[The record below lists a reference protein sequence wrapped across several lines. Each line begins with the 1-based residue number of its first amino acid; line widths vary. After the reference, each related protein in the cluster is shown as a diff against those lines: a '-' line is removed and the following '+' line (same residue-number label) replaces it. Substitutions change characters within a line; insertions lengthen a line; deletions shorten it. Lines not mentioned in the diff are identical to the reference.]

1 MADASCPECGGSR
14 VSNDQIKKVLLSLR
28 KSAHDFTVILSGK
41 KSRKVHG
48 LYKPDSREIIIHNK
62 NFKNDNELM
71 YTAIHE
77 YAHHLQFTTSAA
89 PISVRTH
96 TTAFWNLLHTLL
108 FEAEE
113 KGIYTNPFESIEEFR
128 SLTRQI
134 RSRFLEGSGTLM
146 KELGKL
152 LVQAHEL
159 CEKHGTSF
167 SDYLDRVL
175 ALPRTSANVIVKAH
189 TLDLDPRVGF
199 ENMRSLVTIR
209 DEGARGKAQE
219 ELRAGHSPDMVKAK
233 YGSAAAPKDPRD
245 ALQAERERIEKSIER
260 MKKRLKEIEKR
271 LTELEKE

>member
-1 MADASCPECGGSR
+1 MSSERVEGSR
-14 VSNDQIKKVLLSLR
+14 VTNEQIKKILLSLR
-28 KSAHDFTVILSGK
+28 KSSQDFAVIMSGK

-48 LYKPDSREIIIHNK
+48 LYKPDTREIIIHNK
-62 NFKNDNELM
+62 NFKNDNEMM

-77 YAHHLQFTTSAA
+77 YAHHIQFTTSAA

-128 SLTRQI
+128 ALTKQI
-134 RSRFLEGSGTLM
+134 REKFLSGSGSLM
-146 KELGKL
+146 KELGRL
-152 LVQAHEL
+152 LVEAHGL
-159 CEKHGTSF
+159 CEKHGTSY

-175 ALPRTSANVIVKAH
+175 ALPRASAAVIVKAH

-199 ENMRSLVTIR
+199 ENMRTLASIR
-209 DEGARGKAQE
+209 DEGARDRAQG

-233 YGSAAAPKDPRD
+233 YGPAAPPKDPRD
-245 ALQAERERIEKSIER
+245 ALQAERERLEKNIER
-260 MKKRLKEIEKR
+260 LKKRLKEIEKR
-271 LTELEKE
+271 LSALEN

>member
-1 MADASCPECGGSR
+1 L
-14 VSNDQIKKVLLSLR
+14 SNDQIKKTLLSLR

-41 KSRKVHG
+41 KSSKVHG
-48 LYKPDSREIIIHNK
+48 LYKPDTAEIIVHNK
-62 NFKNDNELM
+62 NFKNDNEMM

-77 YAHHLQFTTSAA
+77 YAHHLQFTTSVT

-113 KGIYTNPFESIEEFR
+113 KGIYSNPFESIEEFR
-128 SLTRQI
+128 ALTGQI
-134 RSRFLEGSGTLM
+134 RGRFLEQSGTLM

-152 LVQAHEL
+152 LVRAHEL
-159 CEKHGTSF
+159 CEKYGTSY

-175 ALPRTSANVIVKAH
+175 VLPRTSASVIVKAH

-199 ENMRSLVTIR
+199 ENMRTIASIR
-209 DEGARGKAQE
+209 DGTVRVKAQE

-233 YGSAAAPKDPRD
+233 YGPAAPPKDPRD
-245 ALQAERERIEKSIER
+245 ALQAERGRIEQSIDR

-271 LTELEKE
+271 LSELEEE

>member
-1 MADASCPECGGSR
+1 MPDASCPVIGGTPL
-14 VSNDQIKKVLLSLR
+14 SNDQIKKTLLSLR
-28 KSAHDFTVILSGK
+28 KSTHDFTVIMSGK

-48 LYKPDSREIIIHNK
+48 LYKPDTREIIIHNK
-62 NFKNDNELM
+62 NFKNDNEMM

-77 YAHHLQFTTSAA
+77 YAHHLQFTTSVT
-89 PISVRTH
+89 PVSVRTH

-113 KGIYTNPFESIEEFR
+113 KGIYSNPFEAIEEFR
-128 SLTRQI
+128 ALTGQI

-159 CEKHGTSF
+159 CEKHGTSY

-175 ALPRTSANVIVKAH
+175 GLPRTSASVIVKAH

-199 ENMRSLVTIR
+199 ENMRTLASIR
-209 DEGARGKAQE
+209 DEGSRGRAQQ

-233 YGSAAAPKDPRD
+233 FGPAAPPKDPRD
-245 ALQAERERIEKSIER
+245 ELQAERERLEKSIDR

-271 LTELEKE
+271 LSELEKE